1 MKIAIFAAGTGGH
14 IYPAL
19 SIAEKF
25 GKENVLFIA
34 SNREI
39 EKKIYKNSGFKVC
52 HLNISGFRGKNF
64 VQKLLWPFN
73 TMFCVLISIFLL
85 IKYKPRDVLLMG
97 NYISVIG
104 LISSICLFK
113 NIYIHEQNSILGTA
127 NKLGLIFAK
136 KLFSTFPLKEK
147 KEYNLGQP
155 IRSDFNELNYDTHV
169 VKEHILVLGGSQ
181 GAAFFNNQLAEILNN
196 LNLNEK
202 ILFQTGVLNKKI
214 STEKIEYVSFIE
226 NMPEV
231 MAKSKFI
238 ICRSGASTVAEVQSL
253 GLPAIFIPLPS
264 SIDDHQMKNAM
275 LACNDGGGV
284 VLDEKKF
291 DSEVF
296 SKKIIEFNSQNF
308 SELSNKMRKSIHLK
322 SAEKIVNEI
331 K

>member
-25 GKENVLFIA
+25 GKENVFFIA

-85 IKYKPRDVLLMG
+85 IKYKPRNVLLMG

-181 GAAFFNNQLAEILNN
+181 GASFFNNQLAEILNN

-202 ILFQTGVLNKKI
+202 ILFQTGALNKKI
-214 STEKIEYVSFIE
+214 STEKIEFVSFIE

-275 LACNDGGGV
+275 LACDDGGGM

-291 DSEVF
+291 DAEDF

-322 SAEKIVNEI
+322 SAEKIVHEI

>member
-25 GKENVLFIA
+25 GKENVFFIA

-85 IKYKPRDVLLMG
+85 IKYKPRNVLLMG

-147 KEYNLGQP
+147 KEY
-155 IRSDFNELNYDTHV
+155 V
-169 VKEHILVLGGSQ
+169 
-181 GAAFFNNQLAEILNN
+181 QLQQLD
-196 LNLNEK
+196 LLQDLEK
-202 ILFQTGVLNKKI
+202 FYL
-214 STEKIEYVSFIE
+214 
-226 NMPEV
+226 
-231 MAKSKFI
+231 AI
-238 ICRSGASTVAEVQSL
+238 IA
-253 GLPAIFIPLPS
+253 
-264 SIDDHQMKNAM
+264 
-275 LACNDGGGV
+275 
-284 VLDEKKF
+284 
-291 DSEVF
+291 
-296 SKKIIEFNSQNF
+296 
-308 SELSNKMRKSIHLK
+308 
-322 SAEKIVNEI
+322 
-331 K
+331 

>member
-25 GKENVLFIA
+25 GKENVFFIA

-85 IKYKPRDVLLMG
+85 IKYKPRNVLLMG

-202 ILFQTGVLNKKI
+202 ILFQTGALNKKI
-214 STEKIEYVSFIE
+214 STEKIEFVSFIE

-275 LACNDGGGV
+275 LACDDGGGM

-291 DSEVF
+291 DAEDF

-308 SELSNKMRKSIHLK
+308 SELSNKMMKSIHLK
-322 SAEKIVNEI
+322 SAEKIVHEI

>member
-25 GKENVLFIA
+25 GKENVFFIA

-85 IKYKPRDVLLMG
+85 IKYKPRNVLLMG

-155 IRSDFNELNYDTHV
+155 IRSDFNKLSYDTHV
-169 VKEHILVLGGSQ
+169 FKEHILVLGGSQ

-202 ILFQTGVLNKKI
+202 ILFQTGALNKKI
-214 STEKIEYVSFIE
+214 STEKIEFISFIE

-275 LACNDGGGV
+275 LACDDGGGM

-291 DSEVF
+291 DAEDF

-308 SELSNKMRKSIHLK
+308 SELSNKMMKSIHLK
-322 SAEKIVNEI
+322 SAEKIVHEI

>member
-25 GKENVLFIA
+25 GKENVIFVA

-52 HLNISGFRGKNF
+52 HLNVSGFRGKNL

-73 TMFCVLISIFLL
+73 TTICVLISIFLL
-85 IKYKPRDVLLMG
+85 IKYRPKNVLLMG

-113 NIYIHEQNSILGTA
+113 NIYIHEQNSILGSA
-127 NKLGLIFAK
+127 NKLSLKFAK
-136 KLFSTFPLKEK
+136 KLFTTFPLNEK
-147 KEYNLGQP
+147 KEYNFGQP
-155 IRSDFNELNYDTHV
+155 IRPTFSKLSYDTHV

-181 GAAFFNNQLAEILNN
+181 GAIFFNNQLAEILNN

-275 LACNDGGGV
+275 LACDDGGGM

-291 DSEVF
+291 DAEVF

-322 SAEKIVNEI
+322 SAEKIVHEI

>member
-25 GKENVLFIA
+25 GKENVIFVA

-85 IKYKPRDVLLMG
+85 IKYKPRNVLLMG

-155 IRSDFNELNYDTHV
+155 IRSDFNKLSYDTHV
-169 VKEHILVLGGSQ
+169 FKEHILVLGGSQ

-202 ILFQTGVLNKKI
+202 ILFQTGALNKKI
-214 STEKIEYVSFIE
+214 STEKIEFISFIE

>member
-19 SIAEKF
+19 SIADKF
-25 GKENVLFIA
+25 GKENVIFIA
-34 SNREI
+34 SNRDI

-52 HLNISGFRGKNF
+52 HLSVSGFRGKNF
-64 VQKLLWPFN
+64 IEKLLWPINITIF
-73 TMFCVLISIFLL
+73 VLISIFLL
-85 IKYKPRDVLLMG
+85 IKYRPQNVLLMG

-104 LISSICLFK
+104 LISSIFLFK
-113 NIYIHEQNSILGTA
+113 DIYIHEQNSILGSA
-127 NKLGLIFAK
+127 NKLGLKFAR
-136 KLFSTFPLKEK
+136 KLFTTFPLNEK
-147 KEYNLGQP
+147 KEYIFGQP
-155 IRSDFNELNYDTHV
+155 IRSAFSALSYDTHV
-169 VKEHILVLGGSQ
+169 VKEHILVVGGSQ

-202 ILFQTGVLNKKI
+202 ILFQTGEHTKKT

-264 SIDDHQMKNAM
+264 SIDNHQMKNAM
-275 LACNDGGGV
+275 LACQDGGGI

-291 DSEVF
+291 NAELF

-308 SELSNKMRKSIHLK
+308 RELSSKMSKSIHLK
-322 SAEKIVNEI
+322 SAEKIVHEI

>member
-25 GKENVLFIA
+25 GKENVFFIA

-85 IKYKPRDVLLMG
+85 IKYKPRNVLLMG

-169 VKEHILVLGGSQ
+169 FKEHILVLGGSQ

-214 STEKIEYVSFIE
+214 STKKIEYVSFIE

-275 LACNDGGGV
+275 LACDDGGGM

-291 DSEVF
+291 DAEDF

-322 SAEKIVNEI
+322 SAEKIVHEI